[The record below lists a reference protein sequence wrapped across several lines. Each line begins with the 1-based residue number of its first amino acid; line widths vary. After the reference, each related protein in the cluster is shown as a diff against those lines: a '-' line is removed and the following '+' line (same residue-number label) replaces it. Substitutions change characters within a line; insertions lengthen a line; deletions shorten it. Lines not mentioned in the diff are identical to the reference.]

1 MDIRA
6 GSGRLLCCAVVAN
19 HDGRPAATSG
29 EVETLRREWARHEQV
44 MRSIAD
50 TASSEGSIARR
61 AFDRLTDIAAEL
73 QLDTSIVELAH
84 QVRLGFRVR
93 DCD

>member
-1 MDIRA
+1 M
-6 GSGRLLCCAVVAN
+6 
-19 HDGRPAATSG
+19 
-29 EVETLRREWARHEQV
+29 ETLRREWARHEQV

-50 TASSEGSIARR
+50 TSSSEGSIARR

-84 QVRLGFRVR
+84 QVCHVVLCLFGFFKQVSCRQRV
-93 DCD
+93 CFVE